1 MIESSHRSCL
11 PSRIAGITR
20 SLVLTG
26 ALTVVLMVLIAG
38 PAFAD
43 PAVPTNYRSIVNVV
57 DPQPRGV
64 TVEVVG
70 GDAFLSVAVAMGS
83 TVEVPG
89 YFGEPYLRID
99 GTGAVWLNTKSPAR
113 YINQDR
119 FGITEIP
126 STADAQA
133 AAEWEQVGTGGRFA
147 WHDHRTHWMSPD
159 LPPTIAGDR
168 AEVVFPWKI
177 TITINNVET
186 EVRGELLWFP
196 STNPTGP
203 LLVGVLGVLPLLAY
217 RRGKVSSVAITATLF
232 ATMTLFVATVQFA
245 ATPGFDRGAPT
256 DLAIPV
262 IGIAAAVTALWL
274 RDSSIRSWT
283 AVTLAGG
290 AIGWWAVATSTALTA
305 PVLPSALPVG
315 VERASVSLAMWVGI
329 GVTAI
334 AILELRRLLRAPAAM
349 ESAPRQTETEHL
361 L

>member
-1 MIESSHRSCL
+1 MIDRSHRSYRRG
-11 PSRIAGITR
+11 RIAGISR
-20 SLVLTG
+20 SLVRTG
-26 ALTVVLMVLIAG
+26 GLATVLLVLMAG
-38 PAFAD
+38 PALAD

-57 DPQPRGV
+57 DPQPTGV

-70 GDAFLSVAVAMGS
+70 GDAFLSVAVAEGN

-99 GTGAVWLNTKSPAR
+99 ETGAVWLNTRSPAR

-119 FGITEIP
+119 FGVTEIP
-126 STADAQA
+126 PTADAQA
-133 AAEWEQVGTGGRFA
+133 DAEWEQVGTGGRFA

-168 AEVVFPWKI
+168 AEVVFPWKL
-177 TITINNVET
+177 TITINDVET

-196 STNPTGP
+196 SANPVGP
-203 LLVGVLGVLPLLAY
+203 LLVGFLGVLPLLAY
-217 RRGKVSSVAITATLF
+217 RRGRVSSVAITASLF
-232 ATMTLFVATVQFA
+232 AAITLFVATVQFA
-245 ATPGFDRGAPT
+245 ATPGFDRGAPI
-256 DLAIPV
+256 DLAIPM
-262 IGIAAAVTALWL
+262 IGVAAAVTALWL

-315 VERASVSLAMWVGI
+315 IERASVSLAMWVGI
-329 GVTAI
+329 GVVVI
-334 AILELRRLLRAPAAM
+334 AVLELTRLVRVPAA
-349 ESAPRQTETEHL
+349 ETGQTEMEHVQ
-361 L
+361 

>member
-1 MIESSHRSCL
+1 M
-11 PSRIAGITR
+11 
-20 SLVLTG
+20 
-26 ALTVVLMVLIAG
+26 
-38 PAFAD
+38 
-43 PAVPTNYRSIVNVV
+43 NVV
-57 DPQPRGV
+57 DPTPTGV

-70 GDAFLSVAVAMGS
+70 GDAFLSVAVAKGS

-99 GTGAVWLNTKSPAR
+99 GTGTVWLNAKSPAR

-126 STADAQA
+126 PTADAQA

-168 AEVVFPWKI
+168 AEVVFPWKL

-196 STNPTGP
+196 STNPVGP

-217 RRGKVSSVAITATLF
+217 RRGRVGSVAVTASLF
-232 ATMTLFVATVQFA
+232 AAMALFVATVQFA
-245 ATPGFDRGAPT
+245 ATPGFDRGAPI
-256 DLAIPV
+256 DLAVPM
-262 IGIAAAVTALWL
+262 IGVVAAVTALWL

-283 AVTLAGG
+283 AVALAGG
-290 AIGWWAVATSTALTA
+290 AIGWWAVAALTALTA

-315 VERASVSLAMWVGI
+315 IERASVSLAMWVGI
-329 GVTAI
+329 GVVVI
-334 AILELRRLLRAPAAM
+334 AVLELTRLVRVPAA
-349 ESAPRQTETEHL
+349 ATGQTEMEHVQ
-361 L
+361 

>member
-1 MIESSHRSCL
+1 VIESAHRSCL

-38 PAFAD
+38 PALAD

-57 DPQPRGV
+57 DPRPTGV

-70 GDAFLSVAVAMGS
+70 GDAFLSVAVAKGS

-126 STADAQA
+126 PTADAQA
-133 AAEWEQVGTGGRFA
+133 EPEWEQVGSGGRFS

-196 STNPTGP
+196 STNPAGP

-217 RRGKVSSVAITATLF
+217 RRGRVSSVAIAVTLF

-245 ATPGFDRGAPT
+245 ATPGFDRGTPI
-256 DLAIPV
+256 DLAIPM
-262 IGIAAAVTALWL
+262 IGVATAVTALWL

-290 AIGWWAVATSTALTA
+290 AIGWWGVATLTALTA

-315 VERASVSLAMWVGI
+315 IERASVSLAMWVGV
-329 GVTAI
+329 GVVAI
-334 AILELRRLLRAPAAM
+334 AVLELTRLVRVPAAERSAEQIEM
-349 ESAPRQTETEHL
+349 EHVQ
-361 L
+361 

>member
-1 MIESSHRSCL
+1 VIARPLRSL
-11 PSRIAGITR
+11 QRTRIAGITR
-20 SLVLTG
+20 SLVCTG
-26 ALTVVLMVLIAG
+26 AVAIVLLILMAG
-38 PAFAD
+38 PALAD

-70 GDAFLSVAVAMGS
+70 GDAFLSVAVAKGS

-126 STADAQA
+126 PTADAQA
-133 AAEWEQVGTGGRFA
+133 EAEWEQVGSGGRFA

-196 STNPTGP
+196 STNPSGP

-217 RRGKVSSVAITATLF
+217 RRGRVSSVAISATLF

-245 ATPGFDRGAPT
+245 ATPGFDRGAPI
-256 DLAIPV
+256 DLAVPV
-262 IGIAAAVTALWL
+262 LGVAAAVTALWL

-283 AVTLAGG
+283 AVTIAGS
-290 AIGWWAVATSTALTA
+290 ATAWWAFTTMTALTA
-305 PVLPSALPVG
+305 PVLPSALPTG
-315 VERASVSLAMWVGI
+315 IERASVSLSMWVGI
-329 GVTAI
+329 GVVVI
-334 AILELRRLLRAPAAM
+334 AVSELIRLVRVPAAGG
-349 ESAPRQTETEHL
+349 SATEQTELEYIQ
-361 L
+361 